1 MGRREL
7 LPRVVFTA
15 GAMGA
20 GKGYVT
26 SWMDKEGY
34 LPLDR
39 CVMVDPDQIRQTLP
53 EWQTLVQED
62 AENAG
67 RRTQKEA
74 GCIAEILGYK
84 ALRNRFDVIFDGSL
98 RDSDWYVKFFQ
109 KLRDEFPGIRI
120 IILHITADRDEVLDR
135 AAKRAE
141 QTGRVVPRSVLL
153 ESMEAVPRSVA
164 TLSSHAD
171 FVCRIH
177 NSGSGEPRLERE
189 PAAPFP
195 PPSVEMN
202 WNLLTKLWEDVD
214 TNGDGEMCV
223 EEVLLAVESGILTTR
238 VVETMDLD
246 GDGAI
251 SQREVAVARAK
262 ARLSTASKFKMLPLD
277 IAEEDP
283 IRIKMTSAVKRAA
296 FISKLTK

>member
-1 MGRREL
+1 MG
-7 LPRVVFTA
+7 TA

-26 SWMDKEGY
+26 KWMDEEGY

-39 CVMVDPDQIRQTLP
+39 CVMVDPDQIRQSLP
-53 EWQTLVQED
+53 EWQALVEED

-84 ALRNRFDVIFDGSL
+84 ALRSRFDVIFDGSL
-98 RDSDWYVKFFQ
+98 RDAGWYIKFFQ

-120 IILHITADRDEVLDR
+120 TILHITADREEVLAR

-141 QTGRVVPRSVLL
+141 QTGRVIPKDVLL

-164 TLSSHAD
+164 TLAPHAD

-177 NSGSGEPRLERE
+177 NSGNEEPRLERE
-189 PAAPFP
+189 SEAPFP
-195 PPSVEMN
+195 PPSVDMN
-202 WNLLTKLWEDVD
+202 WDLLTQLWKDVD
-214 TNGDGEMCV
+214 INGDGQLSAD
-223 EEVLLAVESGILTTR
+223 EVSLAIERGVLTPR
-238 VVETMDLD
+238 VLKTMDLD
-246 GDGAI
+246 DDGAI
-251 SQREVAVARAK
+251 SQQEFEVARWK
-262 ARLSTASKFKMLPLD
+262 ARLATASKFKMALADVP
-277 IAEEDP
+277 EEQP
-283 IRIKMTSAVKRAA
+283 TKLKMSAAVKKVRT
-296 FISKLTK
+296 INMLNK